1 MHDRGGA
8 TINAALDVRWS
19 RARRAGAGATLALLA
34 ACSDGSGSGSSPAPA
49 GDNSTPSAAGGA
61 ASTPNGAPASDPGA
75 MMPAGS
81 APASNEGNPNLG
93 GLQNPAA
100 SSGSN
105 GMPAAMAPQTPG
117 LKFVGRVEVAGADD
131 ASFAWSGSGVIAN
144 FSGSSVGVRLAGGQ
158 QYTVLIDGMLQ
169 PKLTSTGGL
178 DALASGLAAGP
189 HTVEIYRRTEANQGE
204 SRFQGFDFAGGQ
216 LLAPPVPA
224 ERRIEIVGDSI
235 TAGYGDE
242 GADMNCSFSPDT
254 ENHYLTYGA
263 LSARALGA
271 ELSTVA
277 WSGKGVVCNYGDDA
291 TSCSDPLPPYYD
303 RTLPTRSDSRWDFS
317 RWQPQ
322 AVVINLGTN
331 DFSTAMDP
339 TQDQFESALDTL
351 IEHMRTEYPDAL
363 LLATV
368 GPLLTGADLATARTY
383 IANVVKKR
391 NDAGDAKVQSFDLA
405 PTNAADGYGC
415 DWHPSLKTHQV
426 MADALTAKLRAELGW

>member
-1 MHDRGGA
+1 MHDRGRA
-8 TINAALDVRWS
+8 VSKAAIILPAALLS
-19 RARRAGAGATLALLA
+19 LLA
-34 ACSDGSGSGSSPAPA
+34 ACSDSGGSGHSPASALA
-49 GDNSTPSAAGGA
+49 GNNSTPSTSGGA
-61 ASTPNGAPASDPGA
+61 AAAASGAAPNGSPANASGA
-75 MMPAGS
+75 LTPAGS
-81 APASNEGNPNLG
+81 SASNEGNPNVG
-93 GLQNPAA
+93 GLQNPAPGGG
-100 SSGSN
+100 SG
-105 GMPAAMAPQTPG
+105 GLPAAMAQQTPA
-117 LKFVGRVEVAGADD
+117 LKFAGRVEVAGADD

-144 FSGSSVGVRLAGGQ
+144 FSGSSVAVRLGGGQ

-178 DALASGLAAGP
+178 DLLASGLADGP
-189 HTVEIYRRTEANQGE
+189 HTVELYRRTEANQGE

-216 LLAPPVPA
+216 LLAPPAPS

-235 TAGYGDE
+235 TAGYGNE
-242 GADMNCSFSPDT
+242 GADMNCGFSPDT

-291 TSCSDPLPPYYD
+291 SSCTDPLPPYYD
-303 RTLPTRSDSRWDFS
+303 RTLPARADSAWDFS

-339 TQDQFESALDTL
+339 TQDQFEQALGTL
-351 IEHMRTEYPDAL
+351 FEHMRAQYPEAL
-363 LLATV
+363 ILATV

-383 IANVVKKR
+383 IANVVQKR
-391 NDAGDAKVQSFDLA
+391 NDAGDAKVQAFELA

-426 MADALTAKLRAELGW
+426 MAEALTAKLREELGW